1 MHVNKACGKGYKTV
15 RIFFASLDVRNNLDT
30 NTQQG
35 IEMSKFLVL
44 TIIANDKPGIVETLA
59 ATIADQGG
67 NWLES
72 RMSHMAG
79 KFAGILRISIA
90 AEEANSLQIRL
101 SELATQGISVGV
113 EVTAEAGDSVATKD
127 LTLNLVGNDRPG
139 IVKEVSQALAKMGVN
154 VLELTTNCESAA
166 MSADVLFKTEA
177 HLRVPQGFDA
187 DELTDALEALSN
199 DLMVEISLD

>member
-1 MHVNKACGKGYKTV
+1 
-15 RIFFASLDVRNNLDT
+15 
-30 NTQQG
+30 
-35 IEMSKFLVL
+35 MSKFLVL
-44 TIIANDKPGIVETLA
+44 TIIADDKPGIVEILA

-101 SELATQGISVGV
+101 SELATQGINVGV

-139 IVKEVSQALAKMGVN
+139 IVKEVSQALAKLGVN

-187 DELTDALEALSN
+187 DKLTDALEAISN
-199 DLMVEISLD
+199 DLMVETSLD

>member
-1 MHVNKACGKGYKTV
+1 
-15 RIFFASLDVRNNLDT
+15 
-30 NTQQG
+30 
-35 IEMSKFLVL
+35 MSKFLVL
-44 TIIANDKPGIVETLA
+44 TIIADDKPGIVETLA
-59 ATIADQGG
+59 ATIADQSG

-90 AEEANSLQIRL
+90 AEKADSLQASL
-101 SELATQGISVGV
+101 SALVSQGINVSV
-113 EVTAEAGDSVATKD
+113 EISAEAGDSVATKD

-154 VLELTTNCESAA
+154 VLELTTSCESAP

-177 HLRVPQGFDA
+177 HLRVPQGFDS
-187 DELTDALEALSN
+187 DVLTYALEAISN
-199 DLMVEISLD
+199 DLMVEITLD

>member
-1 MHVNKACGKGYKTV
+1 
-15 RIFFASLDVRNNLDT
+15 
-30 NTQQG
+30 
-35 IEMSKFLVL
+35 MSKFLVL
-44 TIIANDKPGIVETLA
+44 TIIADDKPGIVETLA
-59 ATIADQGG
+59 ATIADQSG

-79 KFAGILRISIA
+79 KFAGILRISIEA
-90 AEEANSLQIRL
+90 AKTEALQTSL
-101 SELATQGISVGV
+101 EALASQGINVSV
-113 EVTAEAGDSVATKD
+113 EVSLEAGDTVATKD

-166 MSADVLFKTEA
+166 MSADLLFKTEA

-187 DELTDALEALSN
+187 DVLTDALEAISN
-199 DLMVEISLD
+199 DLMVEINLD

>member
-1 MHVNKACGKGYKTV
+1 
-15 RIFFASLDVRNNLDT
+15 
-30 NTQQG
+30 
-35 IEMSKFLVL
+35 MSKFLVL
-44 TIIANDKPGIVETLA
+44 TIIADDKPGIVETLA
-59 ATIADQGG
+59 ATIADQNG

-101 SELATQGISVGV
+101 SELASQGINVGV
-113 EVTAEAGDSVATKD
+113 EVSAEAGDSVATKD
-127 LTLNLVGNDRPG
+127 LTLSLVGNDRPG

-154 VLELTTNCESAA
+154 VLELTTNCESAP

-187 DELTDALEALSN
+187 DGLTDALEAISN
-199 DLMVEISLD
+199 DLMVEIDLD

>member
-1 MHVNKACGKGYKTV
+1 
-15 RIFFASLDVRNNLDT
+15 
-30 NTQQG
+30 
-35 IEMSKFLVL
+35 MSKFLVL
-44 TIIANDKPGIVETLA
+44 TIIADDKPGIVETLA
-59 ATIADQGG
+59 ATIADQNG

-90 AEEANSLQIRL
+90 AENANSLQIRL
-101 SELATQGISVGV
+101 SELATQGINVGIEMSV
-113 EVTAEAGDSVATKD
+113 EAGDSVATKD

-154 VLELTTNCESAA
+154 VLELTTNCESAP
-166 MSADVLFKTEA
+166 MSADLLFKTEA

-187 DELTDALEALSN
+187 DELTDTLEAISN
-199 DLMVEISLD
+199 DLMVEINLD

>member
-1 MHVNKACGKGYKTV
+1 
-15 RIFFASLDVRNNLDT
+15 
-30 NTQQG
+30 
-35 IEMSKFLVL
+35 MSKFLVL
-44 TIIANDKPGIVETLA
+44 TIIADDKPGIVETLA
-59 ATIADQGG
+59 ATIADQSG

-79 KFAGILRISIA
+79 KFAGILRISIEA
-90 AEEANSLQIRL
+90 AKTEALQTSL
-101 SELATQGISVGV
+101 EALASQGINVSV
-113 EVTAEAGDSVATKD
+113 EVSIEAGDTVATKD

-166 MSADVLFKTEA
+166 MSADLLFKTEA

-187 DELTDALEALSN
+187 DVLTDALEAISN
-199 DLMVEISLD
+199 DLMVEINLD

>member
-1 MHVNKACGKGYKTV
+1 
-15 RIFFASLDVRNNLDT
+15 
-30 NTQQG
+30 
-35 IEMSKFLVL
+35 MSKFLVL
-44 TIIANDKPGIVETLA
+44 TIIADDKPGIVETLA
-59 ATIADQGG
+59 ATIADQNG

-90 AEEANSLQIRL
+90 AEDANSLQIRL
-101 SELATQGISVGV
+101 SELATQGINVGV
-113 EVTAEAGDSVATKD
+113 EVSAEAGESVATKD

-139 IVKEVSQALAKMGVN
+139 IVKEVSQALAKLGVN
-154 VLELTTNCESAA
+154 VLELTTNCESAP
-166 MSADVLFKTEA
+166 MSADLLFKTEA

-187 DELTDALEALSN
+187 DELTDTLEAISN

>member
-1 MHVNKACGKGYKTV
+1 
-15 RIFFASLDVRNNLDT
+15 
-30 NTQQG
+30 
-35 IEMSKFLVL
+35 MSKFLVL
-44 TIIANDKPGIVETLA
+44 TIIADDKPGIVETLA
-59 ATIADQGG
+59 ATIAAQDG

-79 KFAGILRISIA
+79 KFAGILRISIPA
-90 AEEANSLQIRL
+90 KEVNSLQIRL

-113 EVTAEAGDSVATKD
+113 EVCAEAGESGATKD
-127 LTLNLVGNDRPG
+127 LTLNLIGNDRAG

-154 VLELTTNCESAA
+154 VLELTTNCESAP
-166 MSADVLFKTEA
+166 MSADILFKTEA

>member
-1 MHVNKACGKGYKTV
+1 
-15 RIFFASLDVRNNLDT
+15 
-30 NTQQG
+30 
-35 IEMSKFLVL
+35 MSKFLVL
-44 TIIANDKPGIVETLA
+44 TIIADDKPGIVETLA
-59 ATIADQGG
+59 ATIADQNG

-90 AEEANSLQIRL
+90 AEEANSLQIKL
-101 SELATQGISVGV
+101 SELATQGINVGV
-113 EVTAEAGDSVATKD
+113 EVSAEAGDSIATKD

-139 IVKEVSQALAKMGVN
+139 IVKEVSQAVAKMGVN
-154 VLELTTNCESAA
+154 VLELTPNCESAP

-187 DELTDALEALSN
+187 DVLTDALEAISN
-199 DLMVEISLD
+199 DLMVEINLD